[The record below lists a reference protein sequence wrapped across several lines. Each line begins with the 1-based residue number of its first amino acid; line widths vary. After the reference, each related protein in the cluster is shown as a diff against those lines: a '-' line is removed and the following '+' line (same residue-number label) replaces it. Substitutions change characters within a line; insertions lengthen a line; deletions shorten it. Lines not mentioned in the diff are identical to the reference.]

1 MLDRLL
7 VVQQRALR
15 GPRRWTAV
23 GPKEDCLRRL
33 RWREAQRHHPSTRK
47 SECWLMAGSLGR
59 QCTTASIAGPSHH
72 RDPYAMKTV
81 RTLLLEDDPKTKERV
96 ISSILMTP
104 TEVKCVPTLTAALSS
119 LDDNAFDI
127 IVIDRHL
134 GGWVTAQRCKDL
146 VARARGR
153 PVVGLIDKDCVLD
166 LRDGIEAGL
175 TAVYYKDEMNFRLMR
190 RLARLAFLPSVD
202 APLVDA
208 AAPPFRSARSTSER
222 ARPQ

>member
-1 MLDRLL
+1 
-7 VVQQRALR
+7 
-15 GPRRWTAV
+15 
-23 GPKEDCLRRL
+23 
-33 RWREAQRHHPSTRK
+33 
-47 SECWLMAGSLGR
+47 MAGSFGR
-59 QCTTASIAGPSHH
+59 QCTTASIAVPRHH
-72 RDPYAMKTV
+72 RDPYGIKPV
-81 RTLLLEDDPKTKERV
+81 STLLLEDDFKTKEKI

-104 TEVKCVPTLTAALSS
+104 TEVQCVPTLRAALSS

-134 GGWVTAQRCKDL
+134 GGWVTAQCCKDL

-208 AAPPFRSARSTSER
+208 AAPRCGSAPITE
-222 ARPQ
+222 